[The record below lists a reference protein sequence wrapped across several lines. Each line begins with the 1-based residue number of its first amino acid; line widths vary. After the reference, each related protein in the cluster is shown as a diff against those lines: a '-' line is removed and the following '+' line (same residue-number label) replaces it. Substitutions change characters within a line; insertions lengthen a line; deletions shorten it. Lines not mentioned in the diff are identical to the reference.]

1 MNAGAIT
8 MKRLLDIAL
17 VIALA
22 VTLTAVAA
30 EPKVDFSEV
39 PGVVIDH
46 SLASTDCSSV
56 GRASRC

>member
-1 MNAGAIT
+1 
-8 MKRLLDIAL
+8 MKRLLDMAL